1 MTNPTIQGYL
11 ENPYLQG
18 RYLAGTA
25 QWAFGNQVKLV
36 IKDTDSIGMQVKKT
50 IVDEM
55 DSMGIEVS
63 RIIANRPKAM
73 AMELLAGL
81 FESSPIS
88 QQIKDV
94 IENNEFLATL
104 VELILIKDHTTGIQI
119 ELSIKKGKSI
129 GNQVKFSII
138 DQFEFQSMQAEARIF
153 SSKNQAME
161 VSRIIK
167 DYLSSTPNQFKGYI
181 LNQTGSTGMEVRL
194 DKSFPHVKCPGYG
207 YLNSPYLAG
216 PYLAPGYCVSG
227 PMQIELFLKKGAA
240 NGMEVNRVIETYT
253 QAAMEV
259 KKVIADKLRFFGM
272 QIERFNATSLGM
284 QVRFILYNNHN
295 LRVLCDFPSRGTTGN
310 NWTASTTAPGDF
322 NVNNVNTDIVEQ
334 RWQSADTYKFAT
346 LVCDTQKAQGIGVDT
361 LAILNHN
368 LTTSAAISFEGSNQ
382 ADFSTV
388 GFQVNLTVNRNE
400 DIYYIAP
407 TFPTQQF
414 RYWRLIIND
423 STNPDDNLKIG
434 TIIFGSSIIMQGE
447 SFVDTVRKRKVH
459 FSDKVQTEGY
469 TNVSNDRSLKKAINI
484 DFQKLAYARG
494 NYNALTNVFDYSRTS
509 LKCLWIPDSTN
520 PARFAVFGKL
530 TSMPEE
536 THLNMGEGA
545 DYVDFSMEVDESL

>member
-1 MTNPTIQGYL
+1 MTNPAIQGYL

-25 QWAFGNQVKLV
+25 QMAYANQIKLV
-36 IKDTDSIGMQVKKT
+36 IKDTDSIGMQLQRT
-50 IVDEM
+50 IADEM
-55 DSMGIEVS
+55 EPIGIEVS
-63 RIIANRPKAM
+63 RLIANRPKAM

-88 QQIKDV
+88 QQIKEV
-94 IENNEFLATL
+94 IENNEFLASQ
-104 VELILIKDHTTGIQI
+104 VESILIKDHTTGIQAEFVI
-119 ELSIKKGKSI
+119 KTSESIDC
-129 GNQVKFSII
+129 QVNLSII
-138 DQFEFQSMQAEARIF
+138 DQLEFQSMQTEARIF

-167 DYLSSTPNQFKGYI
+167 DYLASTPNQFKGYI
-181 LNQTGSTGMEVRL
+181 LNQTGSTGMEVRR
-194 DKSFPHVKCPGYG
+194 DKTFPHIKCSGLA
-207 YLNSPYLAG
+207 YLNQPYLTTPYLA
-216 PYLAPGYCVSG
+216 AGYCVAG
-227 PMQIELFLKKGAA
+227 PMQIELILKKGAA
-240 NGMEVNRVIETYT
+240 RGMEVNQVIDTYT

-259 KKVIADKLRFFGM
+259 KKVIADKLVSFGM
-272 QIERFNATSLGM
+272 QIERFNATSMGM

-295 LRVLCDFPSRGTTGN
+295 LRVLCDFPSRGVTGN
-310 NWTASTTAPGDF
+310 NWTASTTALGDF
-322 NVNNVNTDIVEQ
+322 NINNVNTDIVEQ
-334 RWQSADTYKFAT
+334 RWQSADTVKFAT

-368 LTTSAAISFEGSNQ
+368 LTTSAAVSFEGSNQ

-388 GFQVNLTVNRNE
+388 GYQVNLNVNRNE

-423 STNPDDNLKIG
+423 PTNPDNNLKIG

-530 TSMPEE
+530 TTMPEE

-545 DYVDFSMEVDESL
+545 DYVDFAMEVDESL

>member
-1 MTNPTIQGYL
+1 
-11 ENPYLQG
+11 
-18 RYLAGTA
+18 
-25 QWAFGNQVKLV
+25 
-36 IKDTDSIGMQVKKT
+36 
-50 IVDEM
+50 
-55 DSMGIEVS
+55 
-63 RIIANRPKAM
+63 
-73 AMELLAGL
+73 
-81 FESSPIS
+81 
-88 QQIKDV
+88 
-94 IENNEFLATL
+94 
-104 VELILIKDHTTGIQI
+104 
-119 ELSIKKGKSI
+119 
-129 GNQVKFSII
+129 
-138 DQFEFQSMQAEARIF
+138 
-153 SSKNQAME
+153 
-161 VSRIIK
+161 
-167 DYLSSTPNQFKGYI
+167 
-181 LNQTGSTGMEVRL
+181 
-194 DKSFPHVKCPGYG
+194 
-207 YLNSPYLAG
+207 
-216 PYLAPGYCVSG
+216 
-227 PMQIELFLKKGAA
+227 MQIELILKKGAA
-240 NGMEVNRVIETYT
+240 RGMEVNQIIDTYT

-259 KKVIADKLRFFGM
+259 KKVIADKLVSFGM
-272 QIERFNATSLGM
+272 QIERFNATSMGM

-295 LRVLCDFPSRGTTGN
+295 LRVLCDFPSRGVTGS

-322 NVNNVNTDIVEQ
+322 NINNVNTDIVEQ
-334 RWQSADTYKFAT
+334 RWQSADTVKFAT

-368 LTTSAAISFEGSNQ
+368 LTTSAAVSFEGSNQ
-382 ADFSTV
+382 SDFSTV

-407 TFPTQQF
+407 TYPTQQF

-423 STNPDDNLKIG
+423 PTNPDNNLKIG

-530 TSMPEE
+530 TTMPEE